1 MSDLPTHLRAVADHI
16 GLEAEAHQPDKRGI
30 MALLGD
36 MESAIHAMGEKRRFT
51 LFVLRRDDL
60 EAVIG
65 AIKCARWAQEQQKKG
80 KP

>member
-1 MSDLPTHLRAVADHI
+1 MSDLPTHLRAFADHI
-16 GLEAEAHQPDKRGI
+16 GLEAEAHQPPKRGI
-30 MALLGD
+30 MRLLDD
-36 MESAIHAMGEKRRFT
+36 MQDQIHAMGDARRHT